1 MGLNHLNL
9 TVPDVP
15 RTREFFETYFGFRTL
30 LRRADHT
37 LAVLVDGSRFVL
49 SLNNFGKAGSVSYP
63 GGFHIGFLQDS
74 REAVDEVHRRLV
86 DGGFRPNPPK
96 EFHGAW
102 TFYFDA
108 PGGFTV
114 EVLHQPGSE
123 HAR

>member
-15 RTREFFETYFGFRTL
+15 RTREFFESYFGFRPVFQ
-30 LRRADHT
+30 RGDNT
-37 LAVLVDGSRFVL
+37 LAVLVDGSGFVL
-49 SLNNFGKAGSVSYP
+49 SLNNFSKAGTVNYP
-63 GGFHIGFLQDS
+63 SGFHIGFLQDS
-74 REAVDEVHRRLV
+74 REAVDDVHRRLKA
-86 DGGFRPNPPK
+86 GGFDPRTPK

-108 PGGFTV
+108 PGGFVV

-123 HAR
+123 HVR